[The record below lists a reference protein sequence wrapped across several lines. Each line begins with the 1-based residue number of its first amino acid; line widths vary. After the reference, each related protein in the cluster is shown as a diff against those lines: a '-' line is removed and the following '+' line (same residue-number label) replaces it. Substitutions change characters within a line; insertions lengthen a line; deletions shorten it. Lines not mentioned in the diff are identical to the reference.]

1 MVVLASLCS
10 ARSDDQASEPTVP
23 TALADEWELLGEAI
37 NEPGW
42 DIWGSSPIIT
52 DDGKVHLFVARWPAN
67 KPWESGWRFHSQIA
81 RYIAD
86 SPEGPFRF
94 QEVVLRGNGQGWDA
108 RGYHNPNIRKVGDRF
123 ALTCIA
129 NDGKGR
135 HGPNQRI
142 GIWVADKICGP
153 WKPAQPD
160 PSKPMLSP
168 PDDPDIWC
176 HQSGCGVNNPA
187 LLPMPDGTFH
197 LYFKARPGP
206 KGHTRMGLA
215 IADRVEGPYVIQPQP
230 VTGNDRVIEDGYA
243 FHWCGRVCLM
253 TTDNHGMLERGGGLL
268 WVSKDDKHFDKPLP
282 GFHKLDT
289 HYFPGGVPEIAKPH
303 YTLQVKCERPQLL
316 VIGGEPAYLYAP
328 CGVALDGS
336 DGTNCYLFRRK
347 VSCMYVPKEEHA
359 VSPGNMTYYIDP
371 VEGKDTHSGQRK
383 NLAWRTFGPINR
395 LLLSPGDRLEIT
407 SPGSFDQT
415 LVLMGAGTVE
425 APIEIHFAPGR
436 YDFYPAEALKRKY
449 QISNANDAPDSGKA
463 IGILLEG
470 ARHFNLSGSDASLF
484 YRGKMIEVCI
494 DGCENISILDL
505 CFDYHRPTVSEFR
518 AASIGADYVDL
529 EIHRDSSY
537 RIENGNI
544 TWTGEGWSYGTGL
557 AQELDLASNEI
568 WRREDPLKGMQLE
581 EVRPYLVRAR
591 GNHNMKTGR
600 VYQIRNTFRDCAGAF
615 IRRSEDITWTNVK
628 FNFMHGLGVVSQFSE
643 NLTLDRISI
652 APAKENGRT
661 CAAWADC
668 LHFSGCRGKILVKN
682 CLFSGSH
689 DDTIN
694 IHGTHLRVVERIS
707 DKQIK
712 VRFMHPQ
719 TFGFMAFNPGD
730 DITFVE
736 WDSLKTYAP
745 NRIRDAHLLNPKE
758 MLLTLETSVPAELR
772 ENDVVENVTWTPEVE
787 IRGCQ
792 VYRTPTRGFLVTT
805 RRKVLV
811 VDNEFF
817 STRMSAIL
825 IENDAEG
832 WFESGC
838 VRNMTIRNNRFV
850 RCGEPVVSI
859 NPHNR
864 VANDSAHQNIR
875 IENNEFV
882 LRGNLSIMA
891 KSTNSLILTNNLI
904 YSNQLS
910 NEASTIKTSNC
921 SQVHM
926 KGNKTLPFHD

>member
-1 MVVLASLCS
+1 M
-10 ARSDDQASEPTVP
+10 
-23 TALADEWELLGEAI
+23 
-37 NEPGW
+37 
-42 DIWGSSPIIT
+42 
-52 DDGKVHLFVARWPAN
+52 
-67 KPWESGWRFHSQIA
+67 
-81 RYIAD
+81 
-86 SPEGPFRF
+86 
-94 QEVVLRGNGQGWDA
+94 
-108 RGYHNPNIRKVGDRF
+108 
-123 ALTCIA
+123 
-129 NDGKGR
+129 
-135 HGPNQRI
+135 
-142 GIWVADKICGP
+142 
-153 WKPAQPD
+153 
-160 PSKPMLSP
+160 
-168 PDDPDIWC
+168 
-176 HQSGCGVNNPA
+176 
-187 LLPMPDGTFH
+187 
-197 LYFKARPGP
+197 
-206 KGHTRMGLA
+206 
-215 IADRVEGPYVIQPQP
+215 
-230 VTGNDRVIEDGYA
+230 
-243 FHWCGRVCLM
+243 
-253 TTDNHGMLERGGGLL
+253 
-268 WVSKDDKHFDKPLP
+268 
-282 GFHKLDT
+282 
-289 HYFPGGVPEIAKPH
+289 
-303 YTLQVKCERPQLL
+303 
-316 VIGGEPAYLYAP
+316 
-328 CGVALDGS
+328 
-336 DGTNCYLFRRK
+336 
-347 VSCMYVPKEEHA
+347 
-359 VSPGNMTYYIDP
+359 
-371 VEGKDTHSGQRK
+371 
-383 NLAWRTFGPINR
+383 
-395 LLLSPGDRLEIT
+395 
-407 SPGSFDQT
+407 
-415 LVLMGAGTVE
+415 
-425 APIEIHFAPGR
+425 
-436 YDFYPAEALKRKY
+436 
-449 QISNANDAPDSGKA
+449 
-463 IGILLEG
+463 
-470 ARHFNLSGSDASLF
+470 
-484 YRGKMIEVCI
+484 
-494 DGCENISILDL
+494 
-505 CFDYHRPTVSEFR
+505 
-518 AASIGADYVDL
+518 
-529 EIHRDSSY
+529 
-537 RIENGNI
+537 
-544 TWTGEGWSYGTGL
+544 
-557 AQELDLASNEI
+557 
-568 WRREDPLKGMQLE
+568 
-581 EVRPYLVRAR
+581 
-591 GNHNMKTGR
+591 
-600 VYQIRNTFRDCAGAF
+600 
-615 IRRSEDITWTNVK
+615 
-628 FNFMHGLGVVSQFSE
+628 
-643 NLTLDRISI
+643 
-652 APAKENGRT
+652 
-661 CAAWADC
+661 
-668 LHFSGCRGKILVKN
+668 KN